1 MYTMLVKA
9 RHRKGRRNV
18 FLIVALL
25 FFIVATL
32 DVALLLRHVLD
43 AFIWYRGSGGAI
55 AELSD
60 ISYWVNVMKTVT
72 YVAQTSVGDGMLVSC
87 HVLSGN
93 KNQHA
98 SSIQIYR
105 CYVVYAG
112 HGWLVAVPLCILW
125 VADMSENIPRCLCIA
140 YLLQA
145 HHGPTVV
152 LAFWCYVEFT
162 FHANALLN
170 TRELQPFVTS
180 TTSITLVLNLLAT
193 CIPGTFICQFAS

>member
-18 FLIVALL
+18 FLIVALF

-55 AELSD
+55 AELSNL
-60 ISYWVNVMKTVT
+60 SYWVNVMKTVT

-93 KNQHA
+93 ESQHA
-98 SSIQIYR
+98 SPAHTYLAAFR
-105 CYVVYAG
+105 
-112 HGWLVAVPLCILW
+112 LV
-125 VADMSENIPRCLCIA
+125 
-140 YLLQA
+140 
-145 HHGPTVV
+145 
-152 LAFWCYVEFT
+152 
-162 FHANALLN
+162 
-170 TRELQPFVTS
+170 
-180 TTSITLVLNLLAT
+180 
-193 CIPGTFICQFAS
+193 